1 MKKDAAWWKAYR
13 AEKKLATG
21 SATGAKS
28 ATETVQPEAKVAT
41 VAQLKKSLKERDT
54 EIEALRAEVARLKQ
68 ALAGRPVTHT
78 PMPPTFAGSFSR
90 AAQAK
95 GQIPN
100 RSPMGRMYASQED
113 NW

>member
-28 ATETVQPEAKVAT
+28 ATETVQPGAKVAT

-68 ALAGRPVTHT
+68 ALAGRPREAHA
-78 PMPPTFAGSFSR
+78 PMPQKFAGSFSR
-90 AAQAK
+90 ADQAK
-95 GQIPN
+95 GRMPN
-100 RSPMGRMYASQED
+100 RSPLARMSED